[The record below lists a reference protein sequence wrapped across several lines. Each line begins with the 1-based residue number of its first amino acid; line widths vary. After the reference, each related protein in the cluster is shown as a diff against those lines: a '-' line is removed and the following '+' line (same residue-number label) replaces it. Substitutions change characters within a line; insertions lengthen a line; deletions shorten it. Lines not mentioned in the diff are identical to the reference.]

1 MGKYTGS
8 QPAVPKG
15 TCPSCMTTG
24 NGDLRFCTK
33 CGYKLIG
40 NTQQLARSSKN
51 SVLAIA
57 VIFVGVLVTLI
68 VSSLL
73 SPAEP
78 SSHVSYIGSALAM
91 STGFAVFGAIG
102 VKLLG
107 KGALEQSFAGPCS
120 PRDFGLGLLAGVLSL
135 LISFAYV
142 WALIQLFDGGD
153 SAGATDVF
161 LEPAFVPSLF
171 AMLLVSAVFPA
182 VVEEWLNR
190 GVLWVAL
197 SRITRPP
204 VVIFCT
210 AIVFA
215 FMHGL
220 NGLGPFELPHRFVG
234 GLLLG
239 WVRHKTGSL
248 VPVIAGHGLLNS
260 LAIAI
265 DYYA

>member
-1 MGKYTGS
+1 
-8 QPAVPKG
+8 
-15 TCPSCMTTG
+15 MTTG

-40 NTQQLARSSKN
+40 NTQQLARSSK
-51 SVLAIA
+51 SSIQAVA
-57 VIFVGVLVTLI
+57 VILVGVLTTLI
-68 VSSLL
+68 LTSLL
-73 SPAEP
+73 SPGAP
-78 SSHVSYIGSALAM
+78 HSNMGFIGEALAM

-120 PRDFGLGLLAGVLSL
+120 PRDFGLGLLAGVLAL
-135 LISFAYV
+135 GISVAYV
-142 WALIQLFDGGD
+142 GALRGLFAGGE
-153 SAGATDVF
+153 STVPAELL

-171 AMLLVSAVFPA
+171 AMLLVTAVLPA
-182 VVEEWLNR
+182 LVEEWLNR

-210 AIVFA
+210 AVVFA

-220 NGLGPFELPHRFVG
+220 NGGGPLELPHRFAG

-239 WVRHKTGSL
+239 WVRHNSGSL
-248 VPVIAGHGLLNS
+248 VPVVAGHGLLNS
-260 LAIAI
+260 LAVALES
-265 DYYA
+265 DW